1 MRIANCDLSKCLN
14 KDANKMR
21 IEISDMHD
29 DITQSLARI
38 AKKMRIAN
46 IKMQCCYHAE
56 NCELRFAA

>member
-1 MRIANCDLSKCLN
+1 MRISICNVGAIVRIANCDLSKCLN

-46 IKMQCCYHAE
+46 
-56 NCELRFAA
+56 CEY